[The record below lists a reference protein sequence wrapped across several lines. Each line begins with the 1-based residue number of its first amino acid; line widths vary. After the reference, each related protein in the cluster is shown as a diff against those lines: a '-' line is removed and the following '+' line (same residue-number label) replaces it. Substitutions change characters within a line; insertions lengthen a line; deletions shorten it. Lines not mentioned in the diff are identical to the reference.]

1 MVSEIQA
8 DGRKRSDKETNHRDR
23 KEENLQM
30 EKYLEDRLAAYA
42 ASDAYPFHM
51 PGHKRQSLG
60 MGDPYRTDITEI
72 YGFDNLNHP
81 KEVLRELNE
90 DYARLYKTDQAYLM
104 VNGSTGG
111 NLAAVFSA
119 LRSGDGVLLQRNS
132 HKSIIHALMLK
143 QVHAYYQAPGLW
155 PEDPDIPG
163 LLDPE
168 ETEKILELHPD
179 IRLMV
184 VTSPSYEGVLQP
196 IRELSEICHRRNAAL
211 VVDAAHGAH
220 LGIFS
225 EFSGNP
231 IQEGAD
237 LAVISLHKTLPV
249 MTQTAMVLYRDNP
262 FVCKEDL
269 EDAIRI
275 FQSSSP
281 SYVFMESASRALHFL
296 KKEGRERF
304 QKWKKMLDSFYNI
317 VGNEGGGIH
326 VLPPEGR
333 DPSKLVLYR
342 LDPAFRG
349 ADLMRSLREEDHL
362 ELEMA
367 QGNYAL
373 AMTSC
378 MDTEEGMKRLT
389 EAILR
394 RNQSLDQKKDPDLTG
409 RDLREKEIIGQA
421 GQFPEKVLEAWQVWD
436 RKWEKVP
443 LSEAEGR
450 IARDELCIYPP
461 GIPLAV
467 PGEVIGKTC
476 MEALAE
482 GLGDGLEIDGMDE
495 NQEIRVLS

>member
-1 MVSEIQA
+1 MASETQA
-8 DGRKRSDKETNHRDR
+8 DGRNRSDKEMNLRDR
-23 KEENLQM
+23 KGENLQM

-104 VNGSTGG
+104 VNGATGG

-119 LRSGDGVLLQRNS
+119 LKSGDGVLLQRNS

-155 PEDPDIPG
+155 LEDPDIPG

-184 VTSPSYEGVLQP
+184 VTSPSYEGVLQS

-220 LGIFS
+220 LGIFP
-225 EFSGNP
+225 EFPGNP

-237 LAVISLHKTLPV
+237 LVVISLHKTLPV

-262 FVCKEDL
+262 FVNKEDL

-296 KKEGRERF
+296 EKEGKVRF

-317 VGNEGGGIH
+317 IGNEGTGIH

-333 DPSKLVLYR
+333 DPSKLVLYSR
-342 LDPAFRG
+342 DPSFRG

-394 RNQSLDQKKDPDLTG
+394 RNQEQKETAPGNNVYGDN
-409 RDLREKEIIGQA
+409 RQA
-421 GQFPEKVLEAWQVWD
+421 DQFPEKVLEAWQVWD
-436 RKWEKVP
+436 RDWEKVP
-443 LSEAEGR
+443 FTVAEGR

-461 GIPLAV
+461 GIPLV
-467 PGEVIGKTC
+467 IPGEIIGKTC
-476 MEALAE
+476 IEALAE
-482 GLGDGLEIDGMDE
+482 GLRDGLEIDGMDE
-495 NQEIRVLS
+495 KREIRVLI